1 MFNEFIWRNYK
12 ESKSGGNFIDN
23 FKELPQDF
31 LREYLV
37 DYYLDIDEVYAY
49 IDEFLLFSSLSNAKI
64 DNLEQA
70 KHIFHDLCDNGIDFD
85 ISEKRDGS
93 IIEHVEPNFEWF
105 LQCIVPISLC
115 LYLINS
121 DFFKPYLFIHKFRDL
136 ISICDEF
143 GIELPEI
150 PKKSDKQSRF
160 AYYWGFCESI
170 YNFQIKN
177 NLDSNEICAFLYD
190 FAPKYLSSQKNKEVS
205 LPNPTNIWLVGANK
219 TGGDFNFLDGIND
232 SSTHFWQ
239 GNLETKKG
247 DIIIMYCLS
256 PRSYIHSIWRA
267 TSNGIADPFF
277 IIIAIFI

>member
-1 MFNEFIWRNYK
+1 MNLFGVITKRAIREGILLIILKNCHKI
-12 ESKSGGNFIDN
+12 
-23 FKELPQDF
+23 F

-37 DYYLDIDEVYAY
+37 DYHLDIDEVYAY
-49 IDEFLLFSSLSNAKI
+49 IDEFLLFSSLSNTKI

-70 KHIFHDLCDNGIDFD
+70 KNIFHDLCDNGIDFD

-160 AYYWGFCESI
+160 AYY
-170 YNFQIKN
+170 
-177 NLDSNEICAFLYD
+177 
-190 FAPKYLSSQKNKEVS
+190 
-205 LPNPTNIWLVGANK
+205 
-219 TGGDFNFLDGIND
+219 
-232 SSTHFWQ
+232 
-239 GNLETKKG
+239 
-247 DIIIMYCLS
+247 
-256 PRSYIHSIWRA
+256 
-267 TSNGIADPFF
+267 
-277 IIIAIFI
+277 